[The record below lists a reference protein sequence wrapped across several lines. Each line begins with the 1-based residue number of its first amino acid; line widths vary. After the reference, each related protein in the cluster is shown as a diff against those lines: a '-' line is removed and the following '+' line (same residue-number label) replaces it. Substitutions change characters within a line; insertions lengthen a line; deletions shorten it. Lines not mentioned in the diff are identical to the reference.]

1 VIVAGT
7 YDGVLA
13 GWETQDRGGRSLE
26 LTFATPIHQG
36 SIRSLS
42 LAAPSSPDKPGTIL
56 SCGYDEEL
64 KTHDWSKKLHS
75 SGQVRTPADFG
86 TPTCSAFAP
95 PTTAPSTHCMLG
107 FSGGKIVVYKKRDWS
122 IQHVLEGHKGGVAS
136 VAVHPT
142 GRIALTGGM
151 IDGTLKLW
159 DLTRGRIAYTTKL
172 PSVSKRNEPVDSLE
186 WSADGTMYGWCSGN
200 RVTVRATDSGKDLLD
215 AEVPSRINEL
225 VLMEGGQGVFVAA
238 ACNDGSLPVLAV
250 QALDGSQQ
258 ERRAILAIEPVD
270 NPVAGEERFK
280 CIRKIEAYR
289 VATCNSAGVVSV
301 MNLEGAVRMILSDST
316 DENSQ
321 GVQSDDEN
329 DSEEDEELA
338 VDIVESVRLGTGAR
352 ITCLAVWYSNNSV
365 EVTEDIEKPI
375 ATVEE
380 EESVSLVD
388 DATTEAKGAKR
399 KQDDDMDTAT
409 VEKARSLVKQAKKIK
424 KKSQRKKKRVAEA

>member
-1 VIVAGT
+1 MRGVPYIVHTAYNFTGIITFWISYLRTDERADVSSQPLILYASTIFILNHTRVPCNNARSASLSDLSTMPSSNPSLVIVAGT

-151 IDGTLKLW
+151 IDGTLKL
-159 DLTRGRIAYTTKL
+159 
-172 PSVSKRNEPVDSLE
+172 
-186 WSADGTMYGWCSGN
+186 
-200 RVTVRATDSGKDLLD
+200 
-215 AEVPSRINEL
+215 
-225 VLMEGGQGVFVAA
+225 
-238 ACNDGSLPVLAV
+238 
-250 QALDGSQQ
+250 
-258 ERRAILAIEPVD
+258 
-270 NPVAGEERFK
+270 
-280 CIRKIEAYR
+280 
-289 VATCNSAGVVSV
+289 
-301 MNLEGAVRMILSDST
+301 
-316 DENSQ
+316 
-321 GVQSDDEN
+321 
-329 DSEEDEELA
+329 
-338 VDIVESVRLGTGAR
+338 
-352 ITCLAVWYSNNSV
+352 
-365 EVTEDIEKPI
+365 
-375 ATVEE
+375 
-380 EESVSLVD
+380 
-388 DATTEAKGAKR
+388 
-399 KQDDDMDTAT
+399 
-409 VEKARSLVKQAKKIK
+409 
-424 KKSQRKKKRVAEA
+424 